1 MSDSAAIAFIVG
13 SYFLTIPISIWAM
26 AFMPGRGTLT
36 PGFEKQRRNAIL
48 VGFLPCGL
56 LGLIVQAI
64 GLGPYYAKVKAQE
77 RRGARLAR
85 DWNDD
90 AGRGGSSNPFGGGGG
105 GGRIAPPAPPR
116 DNPFGDGDQGGKP
129 PRRDNPFA

>member
-1 MSDSAAIAFIVG
+1 LLGVDGAAIAFIVG
-13 SYFLTIPISIWAM
+13 SYFVTIPISIWAM

-36 PGFEKQRRNAIL
+36 PGFEKQRRNAIF

-77 RRGARLAR
+77 RRGARLASE
-85 DWNDD
+85 WNDS
-90 AGRGGSSNPFGGGGG
+90 AGRSGGSNPFGGSGGQP
-105 GGRIAPPAPPR
+105 APPAAPR
-116 DNPFGDGDQGGKP
+116 DNPFGDGGEGGRP